1 MNHRNS
7 LVQFSCTVVVPY
19 EWVWI
24 VESYLLSS
32 NLRPSHDMLDEGV
45 QVPFFLPL
53 LFSIP
58 VDPSRCGLSLFACS
72 VFVALFY
79 SLSLIL
85 IVTMSC
91 GSKEGESCASLRLV
105 VLPC

>member
-1 MNHRNS
+1 
-7 LVQFSCTVVVPY
+7 
-19 EWVWI
+19 

-32 NLRPSHDMLDEGV
+32 NLRPSHDVLDEGV

-58 VDPSRCGLSLFACS
+58 VDPVRCGLSLFACS
-72 VFVALFY
+72 VFVALFD

-85 IVTMSC
+85 VVTMSC
-91 GSKEGESCASLRLV
+91 GSKEGESCAFLHLV